1 MMPPRK
7 VAFSFSNK
15 SALFIYRVM
24 LELHFGESSEK
35 VIVTLNELITLTD
48 PYYLFVFTHVTTK
61 DVVSIIRSTA
71 QDESL
76 YPERYNQF
84 DIDTTTVFEDRHPG
98 EWHYNIYEQSDDT
111 NTDVADTASLVEY
124 GKMILYPATAYAP
137 TKYNESTTYKVY
149 NG

>member
-1 MMPPRK
+1 

-15 SALFIYRVM
+15 NAFFILTGM

-48 PYYLFVFTHVTTK
+48 PYYLFVFTHVVTK
-61 DVVSIIRSTA
+61 DVVSAIRSTA

-84 DIDTTTVFEDRHPG
+84 DIDTDVVFLDMQPG
-98 EWHYNIYEQSDDT
+98 EWHYKIYEQADDT
-111 NTDVADTASLVEY
+111 NTDVDDTTSLVEY
-124 GKMILYPATAYAP
+124 GKMILYPEMAYAP
-137 TKYNESTTYKVY
+137 AKYNESTTYKVY

>member
-1 MMPPRK
+1 

-15 SALFIYRVM
+15 NAFFILTGM

-48 PYYLFVFTHVTTK
+48 PYYLFVFTHVVTK
-61 DVVSIIRSTA
+61 DVVSAIRSTA

-84 DIDTTTVFEDRHPG
+84 DIDTDVVFLDMQPG
-98 EWHYNIYEQSDDT
+98 EWHYKIYEQADDT
-111 NTDVADTASLVEY
+111 NTDVDNTTSLVEY
-124 GKMILYPATAYAP
+124 GKMILYPEMAYAP